1 MENPTYLE
9 TNLAG
14 KGHKHQILA
23 MAFQYHV
30 VNSIHKWTTGV
41 YFCY

>member
-14 KGHKHQILA
+14 KGHKQIFTPNMKKSADLLK
-23 MAFQYHV
+23 Y
-30 VNSIHKWTTGV
+30 
-41 YFCY
+41 